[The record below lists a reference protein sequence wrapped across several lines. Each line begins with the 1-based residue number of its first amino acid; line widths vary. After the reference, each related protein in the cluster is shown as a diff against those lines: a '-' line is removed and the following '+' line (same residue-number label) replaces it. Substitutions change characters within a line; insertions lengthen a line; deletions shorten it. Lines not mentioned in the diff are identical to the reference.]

1 MTSNQDSESDAPD
14 ATPAP
19 AGATL
24 RGACNCGAVSFT
36 LAQRPTEATACHCR
50 MCRRQSGH
58 FFASANLPKSAVQIS
73 GAEHITWYRSSEKV
87 RRGFC
92 SRCGCWLFW
101 EPLFR
106 DWTSV
111 ALGALHDTGGLQ
123 LERHIFVADQ
133 GSYYRIA
140 DGLPQNAQ

>member
-1 MTSNQDSESDAPD
+1 MTSNQDSGLGAAD

-19 AGATL
+19 QSHRW
-24 RGACNCGAVSFT
+24 RGSCNCGVVSFT
-36 LAQRPTEATACHCR
+36 LAQAPTAATACHCR

-58 FFASANLPKSAVQIS
+58 YFASANLPKAAVQIS
-73 GAEHITWYRSSEKV
+73 GAEQITWYRSSEKV

-101 EPLFR
+101 EPVFR

-111 ALGALHDTGGLQ
+111 ALGALDDTAGLQ
-123 LERHIFVADQ
+123 LERHIFVADK
-133 GSYYRIA
+133 GSYYRID
-140 DGLPQNAQ
+140 DGLPQNEQ